1 MINTYIS
8 ISLVVVTKLK
18 SIRHYQD
25 NTIAFTVVFTILYYC
40 EIGKPQMKLKL
51 NCMNA
56 KVNANTTF
64 FVNRSYFFLMQLQ
77 RFQGQFFTDKIHIT
91 TETLNSQLTY
101 NLSRG
106 SLDENPYDEFDCN
119 SHHITLLPKMQK
131 INFISI
137 HSVLNTEVQ
146 NTLHEPIG
154 FLTKTMK
161 PKNPLQRD
169 ISG

>member
-1 MINTYIS
+1 
-8 ISLVVVTKLK
+8 
-18 SIRHYQD
+18 
-25 NTIAFTVVFTILYYC
+25 
-40 EIGKPQMKLKL
+40 
-51 NCMNA
+51 
-56 KVNANTTF
+56 
-64 FVNRSYFFLMQLQ
+64 
-77 RFQGQFFTDKIHIT
+77 
-91 TETLNSQLTY
+91 
-101 NLSRG
+101 
-106 SLDENPYDEFDCN
+106 
-119 SHHITLLPKMQK
+119 MQK